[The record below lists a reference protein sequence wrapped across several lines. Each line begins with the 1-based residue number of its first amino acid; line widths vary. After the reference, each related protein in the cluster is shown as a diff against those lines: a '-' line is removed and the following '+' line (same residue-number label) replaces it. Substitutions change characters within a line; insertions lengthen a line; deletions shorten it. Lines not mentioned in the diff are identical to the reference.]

1 MATKF
6 ENGTYIIKFIQGAV
20 TPTVLTLQNGPIVG
34 AFTQQWKWTSPGAP
48 APILTA
54 VTGAVDI
61 LTIVAVETY
70 DFAVG
75 TDTNAFNCYVNILK
89 DFV

>member
-1 MATKF
+1 MK
-6 ENGTYIIKFIQGAV
+6 NGTYIVKFIQGAV

-34 AFTQQWKWTSPGAP
+34 AFTQQWKWASPGAP

-54 VTGAVDI
+54 ATGAVDI

-75 TDTNAFNCYVNILK
+75 TETNAFNCYVNILK